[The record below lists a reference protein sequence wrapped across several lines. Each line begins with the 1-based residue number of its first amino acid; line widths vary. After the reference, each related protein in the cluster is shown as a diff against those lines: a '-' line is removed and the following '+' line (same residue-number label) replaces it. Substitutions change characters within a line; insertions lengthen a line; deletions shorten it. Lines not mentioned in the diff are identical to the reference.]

1 MASRLEI
8 NRTSM
13 TDLTQIKEIRDIC
26 TQICDIYRNKMDQA
40 GYDKNGELYNFK
52 EIVEYKDNLFEISFD
67 LPQYF
72 PFAENGRRPGKF
84 PPPDVILKW
93 VQFKRLVPRPGRDG
107 KIPSTN
113 QLVYLISRKIATK
126 GTEGKHLFEKTL
138 DDPNLDNLAD
148 KLVELITT
156 EFEKEIEKYIES
168 L

>member
-1 MASRLEI
+1 MEDPIKIIGVTEI
-8 NRTSM
+8 CN
-13 TDLTQIKEIRDIC
+13 QIA
-26 TQICDIYRNKMDQA
+26 DIYRKKMDGADYNKQ
-40 GYDKNGELYNFK
+40 GELYNFK
-52 EIVEYKDNLFEISFD
+52 WTTEWKDNLFEVNFE

-72 PFAENGRRPGKF
+72 HFAENGRRPGTF

-107 KIPSTN
+107 KVPSTN

-138 DDPNLDNLAD
+138 DDQNLDNLAD
-148 KLVELITT
+148 NLVELITA
-156 EFEKEIEKYIES
+156 EFEKEIEKYIET

>member
-1 MASRLEI
+1 MEDPI
-8 NRTSM
+8 KIIGITEVCN
-13 TDLTQIKEIRDIC
+13 QIA
-26 TQICDIYRNKMDQA
+26 DIYRKKMDAA
-40 GYDKNGELYNFK
+40 GYDKQGELYNFK
-52 EIVEYKDNLFEISFD
+52 WTTEWKDNLFELYFE

-72 PFAENGRRPGKF
+72 QFAENGRRPGKF
-84 PPPDVILKW
+84 PPPDAILKW

-107 KIPSTN
+107 KVPSTN

-148 KLVELITT
+148 KLVELITA

-168 L
+168 I

>member
-1 MASRLEI
+1 MENPI
-8 NRTSM
+8 KIIGVTEVCN
-13 TDLTQIKEIRDIC
+13 QIA
-26 TQICDIYRNKMDQA
+26 DIYRKKMDAANYNKQ
-40 GYDKNGELYNFK
+40 GELYNFK
-52 EIVEYKDNLFEISFD
+52 WTTEWKDNLFEVYFD
-67 LPQYF
+67 LPPYF

-93 VQFKRLVPRPGRDG
+93 IQFKRLIPRPGRDG
-107 KIPSTN
+107 KVPSTN

-148 KLVELITT
+148 KLVGLITT
-156 EFEKEIEKYIES
+156 ELEKEIEKYIET

>member
-1 MASRLEI
+1 MEDPI
-8 NRTSM
+8 KIIGITEVCN
-13 TDLTQIKEIRDIC
+13 QIA
-26 TQICDIYRNKMDQA
+26 DIYRKKMDAADYNKQ
-40 GYDKNGELYNFK
+40 GELYNFK
-52 EIVEYKDNLFEISFD
+52 WTTEWKDNLFEIAFD
-67 LPQYF
+67 LPSYF

-84 PPPDVILKW
+84 PPPDAILKW
-93 VQFKRLVPRPGRDG
+93 VQFKRIVPRPGRNG
-107 KIPSTN
+107 KVPSTN

-148 KLVELITT
+148 NLVELIKA

>member
-1 MASRLEI
+1 MEDPI
-8 NRTSM
+8 KIIGITEVCN
-13 TDLTQIKEIRDIC
+13 QIA
-26 TQICDIYRNKMDQA
+26 DIYRKKMDQA

-52 EIVEYKDNLFEISFD
+52 WTTEWKDNLFEISFD
-67 LPQYF
+67 LPSYF
-72 PFAENGRRPGKF
+72 PFSEYGRRPGKF

-93 VQFKRLVPRPGRDG
+93 IQFKRLVPRPGRDG
-107 KIPSTN
+107 KVPSTN

-148 KLVELITT
+148 NLVELITA

>member
-1 MASRLEI
+1 
-8 NRTSM
+8 M

-52 EIVEYKDNLFEISFD
+52 WTTEWKDNLFEIAFE
-67 LPQYF
+67 LPPYF
-72 PFAENGRRPGKF
+72 HFAEYGRRPGKF
-84 PPPDVILKW
+84 PPPDAILKW

-107 KIPSTN
+107 KVPSTN

-148 KLVELITT
+148 KLVEFITA

>member
-1 MASRLEI
+1 MEDPI
-8 NRTSM
+8 KIIGVTEVCN
-13 TDLTQIKEIRDIC
+13 QIA
-26 TQICDIYRNKMDQA
+26 DIYRKKMDAADYNKQ
-40 GYDKNGELYNFK
+40 GELYNFK
-52 EIVEYKDNLFEISFD
+52 WTTEWKGNLFEVYFE
-67 LPQYF
+67 LPSYF

-84 PPPDVILKW
+84 PPPDAILKW

-107 KIPSTN
+107 KVPSTN

-138 DDPNLDNLAD
+138 DDPSLDNLAD
-148 KLVELITT
+148 KLVELITA

>member
-1 MASRLEI
+1 MEDPI
-8 NRTSM
+8 KIIGVTEVCN
-13 TDLTQIKEIRDIC
+13 QIA
-26 TQICDIYRNKMDQA
+26 DIYRKKMDAADYNKQ
-40 GYDKNGELYNFK
+40 GELYNFK
-52 EIVEYKDNLFEISFD
+52 WTTEWKDNLFEVYFE

-84 PPPDVILKW
+84 PPPDAILKW

-107 KIPSTN
+107 KVPSTN

-138 DDPNLDNLAD
+138 DDPNLDNIAD
-148 KLVELITT
+148 KLVELITA
-156 EFEKEIEKYIES
+156 ELEKEIEKYIES

>member
-1 MASRLEI
+1 MEDPI
-8 NRTSM
+8 KIIGVTEVCN
-13 TDLTQIKEIRDIC
+13 QIA
-26 TQICDIYRNKMDQA
+26 DIYRKKMDAADYNKQ
-40 GYDKNGELYNFK
+40 GELYNFK
-52 EIVEYKDNLFEISFD
+52 WTTEWKDNLFEVNFD

-72 PFAENGRRPGKF
+72 HFAEYGRRPGKF
-84 PPPDVILKW
+84 PPPDAILKW

-107 KIPSTN
+107 KVPSTN

-138 DDPNLDNLAD
+138 DDPNLDNIAD
-148 KLVELITT
+148 KLVELITA

>member
-1 MASRLEI
+1 MEDPI
-8 NRTSM
+8 KIIGITEVCN
-13 TDLTQIKEIRDIC
+13 QIA
-26 TQICDIYRNKMDQA
+26 DIYRKKMDQA

-52 EIVEYKDNLFEISFD
+52 WTTEWKDNLFEVAFD
-67 LPQYF
+67 LPPYF
-72 PFAENGRRPGKF
+72 YFAENGRRPGKF

-107 KIPSTN
+107 KVPSTN

-138 DDPNLDNLAD
+138 DDPNLDNIAD
-148 KLVELITT
+148 KLVELITA

>member
-1 MASRLEI
+1 
-8 NRTSM
+8 M

-52 EIVEYKDNLFEISFD
+52 WTTEWKDNLFEIAFD

-72 PFAENGRRPGKF
+72 PYAEYGRRPGKF
-84 PPPDVILKW
+84 PPPDAILKW
-93 VQFKRLVPRPGRDG
+93 IQFKRLVPRPGRDG
-107 KIPSTN
+107 KVPSTN

-148 KLVELITT
+148 KLIELITA

>member
-1 MASRLEI
+1 MEDPIKIIGVTEI
-8 NRTSM
+8 CN
-13 TDLTQIKEIRDIC
+13 QIA
-26 TQICDIYRNKMDQA
+26 DIYRKKMDAADYNKQ
-40 GYDKNGELYNFK
+40 GELYNFK
-52 EIVEYKDNLFEISFD
+52 WTTEWKDNLFEVNFD
-67 LPQYF
+67 LPLYF
-72 PFAENGRRPGKF
+72 HFAENGRRPGKF
-84 PPPDVILKW
+84 PPPDAILKW

-107 KIPSTN
+107 KVPSTN

-138 DDPNLDNLAD
+138 DDTNLDNLAN